1 VAWIRD
7 QAAERWADLELH
19 ALVQSVTVTNDRRAS
34 ATEIAARTR
43 MTVEDIL
50 STPFLCI
57 GTHREIADHLVT
69 CRERWGISYFSVR
82 DIDGFSPVLEHLGG

>member
-1 VAWIRD
+1 
-7 QAAERWADLELH
+7 
-19 ALVQSVTVTNDRRAS
+19 
-34 ATEIAARTR
+34 